1 VKDRIL
7 GRRPDPMRGHR
18 ATFNPP
24 HNYTK
29 SKCFLILA
37 MHSGMTYLRLSE
49 ETGCP
54 PSSVISSL
62 SRWAKYDAPYVLRRR
77 EIRNNRL
84 VFLYK
89 LSARGKR
96 FINERMP
103 ASLREELEEELGIGY
118 ELDKEQA
125 AEARARLV
133 AALRHLRHG
142 A

>member
-1 VKDRIL
+1 
-7 GRRPDPMRGHR
+7 MRGHR

-37 MHSGMTYLRLSE
+37 LHSGVTYLQLAE

-62 SRWAKYDAPYVLRRR
+62 SRWARYDAPYVLRRR
-77 EIRNNRL
+77 EIRNHRL

-96 FINERMP
+96 FLDERLP
-103 ASLREELEEELGIGY
+103 PVVRDELEEELGIGAY
-118 ELDKEQA
+118 ELDEEQA

-133 AALRHLRHG
+133 AALRHLRQG